1 MAKKNIKKGLGRGLS
16 ALIPDI
22 DSDVNQIERKL
33 STGNELISSIPIDK
47 IKKNPYQPRKDFD
60 NEKIYEL
67 ADSIK
72 KHGLISPITVRK
84 KDDYYELIAGERRLR
99 ASKIVGLKEI
109 SAYILNIESDKQL
122 LEYAI
127 IENLQREDLNAVEIA
142 LSYKQLIDEFNLTQ
156 EQVAEQVG
164 KKRSTITNFLRLLKL
179 PDLVLNSLKIE
190 EISSGHA
197 RTLLAL
203 DDDEKIIRAW
213 KLVKEK
219 NLSVRDTEKLV
230 NEYDKIF
237 SEQSTDSKK
246 KDNEYDDEFLAAI
259 EDNEDSLRAIF
270 GTDVKIKFKNKE
282 KGSIVIDYYSGDDL
296 NRLLEILSK
305 NG

>member
-33 STGNELISSIPIDK
+33 STGNELIISIPIDK

-84 KDDYYELIAGERRLR
+84 KDNHYELIAGERRLR